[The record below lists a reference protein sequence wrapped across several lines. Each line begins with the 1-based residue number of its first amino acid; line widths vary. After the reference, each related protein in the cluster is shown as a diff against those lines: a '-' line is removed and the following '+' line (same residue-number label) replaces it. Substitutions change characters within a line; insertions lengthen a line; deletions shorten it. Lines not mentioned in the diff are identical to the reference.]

1 MSITSKLKEFF
12 TSYRTEVV
20 QPFSSNLTS
29 YKILVRELPSIIKK
43 SLKINTDKLLFKG
56 STGLGVHTFYPW
68 LGIFDPRVSKGATK
82 GFYVAILFSDDFQDL
97 YLTLN
102 QAATQHSEQ
111 ETEKIR
117 QFVYTVNSQVNGFM
131 TGRIPKGG
139 LVKTRTGTA
148 SNNGRRYESSNIYYR
163 KYQISSFDESDF
175 LQHLERLLEVYD
187 KCVNH
192 YLGVKPEPDSK
203 PHVDFKSKDFYN
215 ATQEAGLF
223 FNPSLVDRFVSSL
236 ITKPFVILTG
246 LSGSG
251 KTKLAQAFAMWIC
264 EEESQYCLIPVGA
277 DWTNREPLLG
287 FPNALEPNKYVKPD
301 NRALDLILNALKDEN
316 QHKPYFLIMDEM
328 NLSHVE
334 RYFADFLSV
343 MESQTEISLHPGT
356 SDWDDVPPK
365 IKWPSNLFII
375 GTVNI
380 DETTYMFSPKVLD
393 RASVIEFRVT
403 AGEMD
408 SYLKNGKSVDLKVL
422 QGKGK
427 EMAKDFIESA
437 RNKDYN
443 QENKKLPYTE
453 LIRFFKELKKTGAE
467 FGFRSASEIMRFA
480 DVVNKIEPTWQEDEI
495 IDAAIMQKLL
505 PKVHG
510 SRKKLKPVLE
520 TLGALCL
527 IEKISDQNTIE
538 NLLKNFDDGSAKEKV
553 KYQLSFE
560 KISRMYRN
568 LLDNGFTSY
577 SEA

>member
-1 MSITSKLKEFF
+1 MSISSKLQEFL
-12 TSYRTEVV
+12 TSYKNEVK
-20 QPFSSNLTS
+20 QPHNHNLFS
-29 YKILVRELPSIIKK
+29 YKILVDELPLIVKN
-43 SLKINTDKLLFKG
+43 SLKTNTEGLRFKG
-56 STGLGVHTFYPW
+56 SIGQGNNTYYPW
-68 LGIFDPRVSKGATK
+68 LGIFNPRVTSGAK
-82 GFYVAILFSDDFQDL
+82 SGYYVVLLFSDDFQDV

-102 QAATQHSEQ
+102 QGATERKEK
-111 ETEKIR
+111 ETEKTR
-117 QFVYTVNSQVNGFM
+117 QFIYSIIATVNGFEK
-131 TGRIPKGG
+131 GPIPRGG
-139 LVKTRTGTA
+139 LVKTREYTPT
-148 SNNGRRYESSNIYYR
+148 SNGSRYEASTIFYKKYHISNF
-163 KYQISSFDESDF
+163 SESDF
-175 LQHLERLLEVYD
+175 LKHLEKLLEVYD
-187 KCVNH
+187 KCANS
-192 YLGVKPEPDSK
+192 KTEDMPQTETEPLC
-203 PHVDFKSKDFYN
+203 DFRSKDFYI

-264 EEESQYCLIPVGA
+264 KDENQYCLIPVGA

-287 FPNALEPNKYVKPD
+287 FPNALEPKKYVKPD
-301 NRALDLILNALKDEN
+301 NRVLDLILNALKDEN
-316 QHKPYFLIMDEM
+316 QHKPYFMILDEM

-343 MESQTEISLHPGT
+343 MESEMEISLHPGT
-356 SDWDDVPPK
+356 SNWDDVPSK

-403 AGEMD
+403 AEDMD
-408 SYLKNGKSVDLKVL
+408 SFLENGKSVDLMVI

-427 EMAKDFIESA
+427 EMAQDFLKIA
-437 RNKDYN
+437 GNKDYT
-443 QENKKLPYTE
+443 QENKEMLKTE
-453 LIRFFKELKKTGAE
+453 LIYFFNELKKTGAE

-480 DVVNKIEPTWQEDEI
+480 AVVNKIEPTWQTGDI

-520 TLGALCL
+520 TLGVLCL
-527 IEKISDQNTIE
+527 IEKTSDQNTIE
-538 NLLKNFDDGSAKEKV
+538 NLLKNLDVGSAKEKV

-560 KISRMYRN
+560 KISRMYRS

>member
-1 MSITSKLKEFF
+1 MTISSKLQDFVA
-12 TSYRTEVV
+12 SYTAEVE
-20 QPFSSNLTS
+20 QPLSKDLSS
-29 YKILVRELPSIIKK
+29 YKLLVKELPVLVRD
-43 SLKINTDKLLFKG
+43 SLRVKNDNYIYKG
-56 STGLGVHTFYPW
+56 STGQGVHTYYPW
-68 LGIFDPRVSKGATK
+68 LGIFDPRVSTGATK
-82 GFYVAILFSDDFQDL
+82 GFYVVILFSDDFQDI

-102 QAATQHSEQ
+102 QAATQQSRKQ
-111 ETEKIR
+111 TEEIR
-117 QFVYTVNSQVNGFM
+117 QFVYTVKSTVNGFKA
-131 TGRIPKGG
+131 GRIPNGDI
-139 LVKTRTGTA
+139 VKTRTGTA
-148 SNNGRRYESSNIYYR
+148 SSNGKRYESSNIFYR
-163 KYQISSFDESDF
+163 KYKISTFDESDF
-175 LQHLERLLEVYD
+175 LKHLEKLLEVYD
-187 KCVNH
+187 ECVIN
-192 YLGVKPEPDSK
+192 YIGFKPETPID
-203 PHVDFKSKDFYN
+203 PPNEFAIRDFYKT
-215 ATQEAGLF
+215 TQDTNLF
-223 FNPSLVDRFVSSL
+223 FKPQLIDRFVSSL

-251 KTKLAQAFAMWIC
+251 KTKLAQSFAMWIC
-264 EEESQYCLIPVGA
+264 EDENQYCLVPVGA

-316 QHKPYFLIMDEM
+316 KNKPYFLILDEM

-356 SDWDDVPPK
+356 SDWCDIPSK

-403 AGEMD
+403 AEEMD
-408 SYLKNGKSVDLKVL
+408 SYLKNGKSVDLASLK
-422 QGKGK
+422 GKGND
-427 EMAKDFIESA
+427 MAKSFLDIA
-437 RNKDYN
+437 NNKEYSPGDK
-443 QENKKLPYTE
+443 ELLKTE
-453 LIRFFKELKKTGAE
+453 LIHFFNQLKKTGAE
-467 FGFRSASEIMRFA
+467 FGFRSASEIIRYA
-480 DVVNKIEPTWQEDEI
+480 AVVNKIEPTMQIGDI
-495 IDAAIMQKLL
+495 IDSAIMQKLL

-527 IEKISDQNTIE
+527 NDKTSDQNTLE
-538 NLLKNFDDGSAKEKV
+538 NLLKNFDEGAAKEKV